1 MIGNVAAIIVAAGKS
16 SRMKGINKLEIDLG
30 GKTVLHQSLEKMAK
44 NKYISEIVL
53 VLPEQVISAEKERE
67 FLFVE
72 KPLKIVLGGETRF
85 DSVQNGISAV
95 SDNVRYI
102 AVHDAARPFVS
113 DELISKTVE
122 SAFVYGAAV
131 PALPVNETV
140 KIIEEGFIINT
151 PDRNNLVSVG
161 TPQVFELSLY
171 REAAMDSK
179 DAFDDSEVVERMG
192 VKVYPVEGERDN
204 IKITHPE
211 DIPRFTYGDQMK
223 LRVGIGYD
231 THRTEKGKK
240 LIIGGIKI
248 ENDFGLAGHSDA
260 DVLTHAVI
268 DAVLGAA
275 GMGDIGEMFPD
286 SDEKYKDINSM
297 LLLEKV
303 ISAIKKEGFAVANLD
318 CTVICEKPKI
328 RDFKKEIE
336 KSLADCLEIKASDV
350 NVKGTTEEGMGF
362 TGRGEGI
369 CANAVV
375 LLYKK

>member
-1 MIGNVAAIIVAAGKS
+1 MAGNVAAIVVAAGKS

-30 GKTVLHQSLEKMAK
+30 GKTVLHQSLDKMMN
-44 NKYISEIVL
+44 NKYITEIVL
-53 VLPEQVISAEKERE
+53 VLPESEVSAEKERE
-67 FLFVE
+67 FSFVD
-72 KPLKIVLGGETRF
+72 KPLKIVSGGETRF
-85 DSVQNGISAV
+85 DSVQNGVLAV

-102 AVHDAARPFVS
+102 AIHDAARPFVS
-113 DELISKTVE
+113 DELISKTIE
-122 SAFVYGAAV
+122 SAFVYSAAV
-131 PALPVNETV
+131 PALPINETV
-140 KIIEEGFIINT
+140 KMTEQGFIVST
-151 PDRNNLVSVG
+151 PDRNKLVSVG

-171 REAAMDSK
+171 REAAMNLK
-179 DAFDDSEVVERMG
+179 DAFDDSEVVEGMG

-211 DIPRFTYGDQMK
+211 DIHRFIYDEQIK
-223 LRVGIGYD
+223 IRVGIGYD
-231 THRTEKGKK
+231 VHRTAKGRK
-240 LIIGGIKI
+240 LIIGGVDI

-275 GMGDIGEMFPD
+275 GMGDIGDMFPD
-286 SDEKYKDINSM
+286 SDERYKDINSM
-297 LLLEKV
+297 LLLEKAV
-303 ISAIKKEGFAVANLD
+303 SAIKEEGFAVKNLD

-328 RDFKKEIE
+328 RDFKREIE
-336 KSLADCLEIKASDV
+336 KNLADCLEIKASDV

-369 CANAVV
+369 CANAIV